1 MPAMG
6 QDFSGRTALVTG
18 AASGIGAAC
27 AQWLD
32 ARGITE
38 LVLVDID
45 EAGMAALRLGCRVR
59 TYAGSVADEALWQQI
74 EAETGQLSHAVINAG
89 IADGCPIVAQS
100 FEGWRRIQS
109 VNLDGA
115 FLSLRAA
122 LRLMAKTGGERS
134 AVLTSST
141 AGVKPLA
148 GTSAYGTT
156 KAAIAHLAKV
166 AALEH
171 PEIRVNAI
179 APGRVQTPI
188 WTKTAQF
195 RAMVEEHG
203 SEDAAMA
210 ALVSQVSVADR
221 VAQAEDMANQI
232 GFLLS
237 DAAWTI
243 TGQVI
248 VSDCGYR

>member
-1 MPAMG
+1 
-6 QDFSGRTALVTG
+6 
-18 AASGIGAAC
+18 
-27 AQWLD
+27 
-32 ARGITE
+32 
-38 LVLVDID
+38 
-45 EAGMAALRLGCRVR
+45 
-59 TYAGSVADEALWQQI
+59 
-74 EAETGQLSHAVINAG
+74 
-89 IADGCPIVAQS
+89 
-100 FEGWRRIQS
+100 
-109 VNLDGA
+109 
-115 FLSLRAA
+115 
-122 LRLMAKTGGERS
+122 
-134 AVLTSST
+134 
-141 AGVKPLA
+141 VKPLA

-156 KAAIAHLAKV
+156 RAAVAHLAKV

-171 PEIRVNAI
+171 PDIRINAI

-195 RAMVEEHG
+195 RAMVAEHG

-210 ALVSQVSVADR
+210 ALVAEVSTNER
-221 VAQAEDMANQI
+221 VAQAQDMAEQI

>member
-1 MPAMG
+1 MTA
-6 QDFSGRTALVTG
+6 DFTGRTALVTG

-32 ARGITE
+32 AHGIAE
-38 LVLVDID
+38 LILVDVD
-45 EAGMAALRLGCRVR
+45 EPGLAALNLSCRTR
-59 TYAGSVADEALWQQI
+59 THIGSVADEALWSRV
-74 EAETGQLSHAVINAG
+74 EAQSGPLHHAVINAG
-89 IADGCPIVAQS
+89 IADGCPIVSQS
-100 FEGWRRIQS
+100 LEGWRRMMS

-122 LRLMAKTGGERS
+122 LRLMAGTSGERS
-134 AVLTSST
+134 IVLTSST

-148 GTSAYGTT
+148 GTSAYGST
-156 KAAIAHLAKV
+156 KAAIAHLARI

-171 PEIRVNAI
+171 DDIRINAI

-195 RAMVEEHG
+195 RAMVAELG
-203 SEDAAMA
+203 SDDAAMA
-210 ALVSQVSVADR
+210 ALIAQVSPTER
-221 VAQAEDMANQI
+221 VAQADEMAAQI

-248 VSDCGYR
+248 VSDCGYRA

>member
-1 MPAMG
+1 MG
-6 QDFSGRTALVTG
+6 TNDFAGRTALVTG

-32 ARGITE
+32 RQGIAE
-38 LVLVDID
+38 LILVDID
-45 EAGMAALRLGCRVR
+45 EAGIAALGLSCRVR
-59 TYAGSVADEALWQQI
+59 PHIGSVADEALWARV
-74 EAETGQLSHAVINAG
+74 ESEGGPLHHAVINAG
-89 IADGCPIVAQS
+89 IADGCPIVSQS
-100 FEGWRRIQS
+100 FEGWRRMHS

-122 LRLMAKTGGERS
+122 LRLMTQTKGERS
-134 AVLTSST
+134 VVLTSST

-148 GTSAYGTT
+148 GTSAYGST
-156 KAAIAHLAKV
+156 KAAIAHLAKI

-171 PEIRVNAI
+171 ADIRVNAI

-195 RAMVEEHG
+195 RALVAQHG

-210 ALVSQVSVADR
+210 ALVADVSVSER
-221 VAQAEDMANQI
+221 VAQADDMAAQI

-243 TGQVI
+243 TGQVV
-248 VSDCGYR
+248 VSDCGYRG

>member
-1 MPAMG
+1 MG

-18 AASGIGAAC
+18 AASGIGEAC
-27 AQWLD
+27 AQWLC
-32 ARGITE
+32 AKGIE
-38 LVLVDID
+38 RLVLVDVD
-45 EAGMAALRLGCRVR
+45 GARLDGLALSCEAIRHV
-59 TYAGSVADEALWQQI
+59 GSVADEALWDKV
-74 EAETGQLSHAVINAG
+74 EAETGALHHAVINAG
-89 IADGCPIVAQS
+89 IADGAPIVSQS
-100 FEGWRRIQS
+100 LEGWRAMHL
-109 VNLDGA
+109 VNLEGA

-122 LRLMAKTGGERS
+122 LRLMASTSGERS
-134 AVLTSST
+134 VVLTSST

-156 KAAIAHLAKV
+156 KAAVAHLAKV
-166 AALEH
+166 ASLEH
-171 PEIRVNAI
+171 PDIRINAI

-195 RAMVEEHG
+195 RAMVEQYG

-210 ALVSQVSVADR
+210 ALVAEVSSTER
-221 VAQAEDMANQI
+221 VAQADDMAEQI

>member
-1 MPAMG
+1 MG

-18 AASGIGAAC
+18 AASGIGEAC

-32 ARGITE
+32 HHGIE
-38 LVLVDID
+38 RLVLVDMD
-45 EAGMAALRLGCRVR
+45 GARLDGLALSCTVIRHV
-59 TYAGSVADEALWQQI
+59 GSVADEALWDRI
-74 EAETGQLSHAVINAG
+74 EAETGPLHHAVINAG
-89 IADGCPIVAQS
+89 IADGAPIVRQS
-100 FEGWRRIQS
+100 LDGWRAMHQ
-109 VNLDGA
+109 VNLEGA

-122 LRLMAKTGGERS
+122 LRLMAATSGARS
-134 AVLTSST
+134 AVLTSSV

-148 GTSAYGTT
+148 GTCAYGTT
-156 KAAIAHLAKV
+156 KAAVAHLAKV

-171 PEIRVNAI
+171 SDIRINAI

-195 RAMVEEHG
+195 RAMVEQYG
-203 SEDAAMA
+203 SEEAAMA
-210 ALVSQVSVADR
+210 ALVAEVSTNER
-221 VAQAEDMANQI
+221 VAQAEDMAEQI

>member
-1 MPAMG
+1 MG

-18 AASGIGAAC
+18 AASGIGAAT

-32 ARGITE
+32 RHGIAR
-38 LVLVDID
+38 LVLVDTD
-45 EAGMAALRLGCRVR
+45 AAGLAALDLGCTVLLHP
-59 TYAGSVADEALWQQI
+59 GSVADEALWQRI
-74 EAETGQLSHAVINAG
+74 EEQTGSLHHAAINAG
-89 IADGCPIVAQS
+89 IADGAPIVAQS
-100 FEGWRRIQS
+100 LAGWRAMHA
-109 VNLDGA
+109 VNLEGA

-122 LRLMAKTGGERS
+122 LRLMADTSGERS
-134 AVLTSST
+134 IVLTSST

-156 KAAIAHLAKV
+156 KAAVAHLAKI

-171 PEIRVNAI
+171 PDIRINAI

-195 RAMVEEHG
+195 RDMVARLG
-203 SEDAAMA
+203 SEEAAMT
-210 ALVSQVSVADR
+210 ALIAEVSSNER
-221 VAQAEDMANQI
+221 VAQPEDMAEQI

-243 TGQVI
+243 TGQVL

>member
-1 MPAMG
+1 MG

-32 ARGITE
+32 AHGIAE
-38 LVLVDID
+38 LVLVDMDPQGLMTLEIGCPARRIIGD
-45 EAGMAALRLGCRVR
+45 VSDPGLWEGIEGSLARL
-59 TYAGSVADEALWQQI
+59 D
-74 EAETGQLSHAVINAG
+74 HAVINAG
-89 IADGCPIVAQS
+89 IADGSPIVAQD
-100 FEGWRRIQS
+100 FAGWRKMHS

-115 FLSLRAA
+115 FLALRTA
-122 LRLMAKTGGERS
+122 LRLMVKGTGERS

-156 KAAIAHLAKV
+156 KAAVAHLAKV

-171 PEIRVNAI
+171 PDIRINAI

-188 WTKTAQF
+188 WKKTSQF
-195 RAMVEEHG
+195 RQLVELHG

-210 ALVSQVSVADR
+210 ALVAEVSVSER

-237 DAAWTI
+237 DDAWTI
-243 TGQVI
+243 TGQVL

>member
-1 MPAMG
+1 MG
-6 QDFSGRTALVTG
+6 QNFTGRTALVTG
-18 AASGIGAAC
+18 AASGIGAAV

-32 ARGITE
+32 RQGIAR
-38 LVLVDID
+38 LVLVDLD
-45 EAGMAALRLGCRVR
+45 GPGLDALTFDCEVVR
-59 TYAGSVADEALWQQI
+59 HAGSVADEALWQRV
-74 EAETGQLSHAVINAG
+74 EDETGPLHHACINAG
-89 IADGCPIVAQS
+89 IADGSPIVAQS
-100 FEGWRRIQS
+100 LAGWRAMHT
-109 VNLDGA
+109 VNLEGA

-122 LRLMAKTGGERS
+122 LRLTAETGGERS
-134 AVLTSST
+134 VVLTSST

-156 KAAIAHLAKV
+156 KAAVAHLAKI

-171 PEIRVNAI
+171 PDIRINAI

-195 RAMVEEHG
+195 RGLVERLG
-203 SEDAAMA
+203 SEEAAMT
-210 ALVSQVSVADR
+210 ALVAEVSDGER
-221 VAQAEDMANQI
+221 VAQPEDMAAQI

>member
-1 MPAMG
+1 MG
-6 QDFSGRTALVTG
+6 LDFTGRTALVTG
-18 AASGIGAAC
+18 AASGIGEAC
-27 AQWLD
+27 AHWLD
-32 ARGITE
+32 QKGIE
-38 LVLVDID
+38 RLVLVDVD
-45 EAGMAALRLGCRVR
+45 EARLSALAFSCRAIRHV
-59 TYAGSVADEALWQQI
+59 GSVADEALWDSV
-74 EAETGQLSHAVINAG
+74 EAETGPLHHAVINAG
-89 IADGCPIVAQS
+89 IADGAPIVSQS
-100 FEGWRRIQS
+100 LDGWRAMHR
-109 VNLDGA
+109 VNLEGA

-122 LRLMAKTGGERS
+122 LRLMAATAGERS
-134 AVLTSST
+134 VVITSST

-156 KAAIAHLAKV
+156 RAAVAHLAKV

-171 PEIRVNAI
+171 PDIRINAI

-195 RAMVEEHG
+195 RAMVAEHG

-210 ALVSQVSVADR
+210 ALVAEVSTNER
-221 VAQAEDMANQI
+221 VAQAQDMAEQI